1 MLTFPF
7 AKINLGLNVVRR
19 RSDGFHEIES
29 VMVPVPLTDALEIV
43 VDPAG
48 PPNAIRY
55 ARHGAP
61 IDGPV
66 EQDLVYKAIRAVQQL
81 RDLPA
86 LEVHLLKA
94 VPMGAGLGGGSSD
107 GTHAL
112 RMVNTLLDLDLT
124 TTELST
130 IAASLGSDC
139 AFFLHEGPQ
148 LARGRGE
155 VLEQVAL
162 DLRGHHLVL
171 VNPGIHVST
180 AKAYSACTPTGSLL
194 GLEQRV
200 VRPVNEWPALLPNT
214 LAPAVI
220 GMHPEIGKIVEEL
233 YTAGAAY
240 ASMSGSGSSVFGIFE
255 QQPPT
260 FTWPAH
266 YRAWNA
272 TW

>member
-1 MLTFPF
+1 MLAFPF

-19 RSDGFHEIES
+19 REDGFHEIET
-29 VMVPVPLTDALEIV
+29 VMVPVPLTDALEIL
-43 VDPAG
+43 VDPQG
-48 PPNAIRY
+48 VPNSIRY
-55 ARHGAP
+55 TRHGDP
-61 IDGPV
+61 IDGPL
-66 EQDLVYKAIRAVQQL
+66 EQDLVYKAIRAVQ
-81 RDLPA
+81 RVRALPA

-112 RMVNTLLDLDLT
+112 HMVNTLLDLDLT
-124 TTELST
+124 WSELSA
-130 IAASLGSDC
+130 IASSLGSDC
-139 AFFLHEGPQ
+139 AFFLQERPQ

-155 VLEQVAL
+155 VLEPVPL

-180 AKAYSACTPTGSLL
+180 AKAYGSCTPSGSLL

-200 VRPVNEWPALLPNT
+200 LRPVEEWPDLLPNT

-220 GMHPEIGKIVEEL
+220 AMHPEIGHMIEQL
-233 YTAGAAY
+233 YKAGADY
-240 ASMSGSGSSVFGIFE
+240 ASMSGSGSSVFGIFKE
-255 QQPPT
+255 APPAIR
-260 FTWPAH
+260 WPAP
-266 YRAWNA
+266 YRAWNV

>member
-1 MLTFPF
+1 MLSFPF

-29 VMVPVPLTDALEIV
+29 VMVPVPLTDALEIR
-43 VDPAG
+43 VDAGG
-48 PPNAIRY
+48 PPNDIRY
-55 ARHGAP
+55 TRHGAP
-61 IDGPV
+61 IDGPL
-66 EQDLVYKAIRAVQQL
+66 EQDLVYKAIRTLQVG
-81 RDLPA
+81 RSLPA

-112 RMVNTLLDLDLT
+112 QMVNTLLDLGLT
-124 TTELST
+124 RAELAER
-130 IAASLGSDC
+130 AATLGSDC
-139 AFFLHEGPQ
+139 AFFLEQRPQ

-155 VLEQVAL
+155 VLEPVAL

-180 AKAYSACTPTGSLL
+180 AQAYGACTPTGTILDL
-194 GLEQRV
+194 GERV
-200 VRPVNEWPALLPNT
+200 LRPVAEWPELLPNT

-220 GMHPEIGKIVEEL
+220 DMHPEIGQLIDQLVA
-233 YTAGAAY
+233 AGAAY
-240 ASMSGSGSSVFGIFE
+240 ASMSGSGSSVFGIFTE
-255 QQPPT
+255 PPPVLQ
-260 FTWPAH
+260 WPAP
-266 YRAWNA
+266 YRAWSA

>member
-1 MLTFPF
+1 MLSFPF

-29 VMVPVPLTDALEIV
+29 VMVPVPLTDALEIR
-43 VDPAG
+43 VDAGG
-48 PPNAIRY
+48 PPNDIRY
-55 ARHGAP
+55 TRHGAP
-61 IDGPV
+61 IDGPL
-66 EQDLVYKAIRAVQQL
+66 EQDLVYKAIRTLQVG
-81 RDLPA
+81 RSLPA

-112 RMVNTLLDLDLT
+112 QMVNTLLDLGLT
-124 TTELST
+124 RAELAER
-130 IAASLGSDC
+130 AATLGSDC
-139 AFFLHEGPQ
+139 AFFLEQRPQ

-155 VLEQVAL
+155 VLEPVAL

-180 AKAYSACTPTGSLL
+180 AKAYGACTPTGTTLDL
-194 GLEQRV
+194 GERV
-200 VRPVNEWPALLPNT
+200 LRPVAEWPQLLPNT

-220 GMHPEIGKIVEEL
+220 AMHPEIGQLIDQLVA
-233 YTAGAAY
+233 AGAAY
-240 ASMSGSGSSVFGIFE
+240 ASMSGSGSSVFGIFTE
-255 QQPPT
+255 PPPVLQ
-260 FTWPAH
+260 WPAP
-266 YRAWNA
+266 YRTWSA